1 MAATH
6 SSTGYASGRRNYFIR
21 CAFRVL
27 GDLAV
32 SSALAASCVW
42 IIESAALGVFM
53 SFLVWLLA
61 FAAWL
66 ALSQLVVHPLVSA
79 VLCDRKLD
87 QGIAWSVDTVCAS
100 TELAQHLW
108 RLARSTSLMRA
119 A

>member
-53 SFLVWLLA
+53 SFLMWLLA
-61 FAAWL
+61 FAAL
-66 ALSQLVVHPLVSA
+66 TCPLPA
-79 VLCDRKLD
+79 VP
-87 QGIAWSVDTVCAS
+87 T
-100 TELAQHLW
+100 
-108 RLARSTSLMRA
+108 
-119 A
+119 